1 MSLDRGLRMKLSRE
15 LSMNLN
21 WRHHVKHNATK
32 KATSNTTSNAIKLI
46 AACAL
51 SITVTGLIAQTITQS
66 TPPPAPV
73 QTVPSLD
80 TARYMGTWYEIARF
94 PNPFQNQCVGKVA
107 AAYKTL
113 ADGKIEVANSCDL
126 ANGQRELAVGE
137 AKPGTAGVNTQLRV
151 SFLPKLIRW
160 LPIGWGDYWVV
171 DLASDYRYAAVG
183 DPERK
188 YLWLL
193 SRTPTLAPAD
203 RQAMEAKLQAQ
214 SFDTRKL
221 VNTPQ

>member
-1 MSLDRGLRMKLSRE
+1 MSLRLNLP
-15 LSMNLN
+15 MNFG
-21 WRHHVKHNATK
+21 WRF
-32 KATSNTTSNAIKLI
+32 NAIKYV
-46 AACAL
+46 AACAMWAA
-51 SITVTGLIAQTITQS
+51 STSLIAQTATQN

-80 TARYMGTWYEIARF
+80 TARYMGTWYEVARF
-94 PNPFQNQCVGKVA
+94 PNPFQNQCAGKVTA
-107 AAYKTL
+107 VYKTL
-113 ADGKIEVANSCDL
+113 ASGKIEVANSCDL

-137 AKPGTAGVNTQLRV
+137 AKLGSAGLNTQLRV

-193 SRTPTLAPAD
+193 SRTPTLTPAD